1 MGMVRSWRRPMVGR
15 DRDETHRASTPLE
28 LLFDLCFV
36 VAVASAAAELHH
48 ALAASH
54 LGAGLFGFATSFFA
68 IWWAWVNFTW
78 FASAYDTDDVPYRL
92 LTLLQIAGVLVM
104 AAGIPEAFEHRDFTV
119 PTIGYVIMRVAMVI
133 QWLRAAREHTAGRPA
148 ALRYALGISVVQL
161 CWVVRLFLPGVWG
174 WIGFGLFA
182 VLELLVPVWAEY
194 RGNRTSWH
202 PNHIA
207 ERYGLFT
214 LIVLGE
220 CVLSATT
227 AIQTAISESGL
238 SAALLVIAGSG
249 LVLLFGLWWAYFKRD
264 AAPRLRNSLK
274 STMVWAYSHYAVF
287 GSVAAVGAGLGVVVD
302 TEAGKTELP
311 TYGAALAVAV
321 PVVVYMVVVGLQHK
335 IMNRDEPVALRYI
348 VLGAVLILAAV
359 LLPLPAAVAAM
370 AVVSSLLVVYGVV
383 VTSRF
388 TL

>member
-1 MGMVRSWRRPMVGR
+1 MVGR

>member
-1 MGMVRSWRRPMVGR
+1 MVRSWRRPMVGR